1 MRNPTGPQ
9 LNGCLV
15 AAVVLLLCFCII
27 VQMLGAP
34 VTLLSAVVASD
45 TLSMS
50 VSEGFSV
57 PPCPPQLTPVLEGQR
72 LCDVLLTPQS
82 PLLPSSVFHPP
93 VS

>member
-1 MRNPTGPQ
+1 MPRS
-9 LNGCLV
+9 NGFLV
-15 AAVVLLLCFCII
+15 SVVLLLCFCII
-27 VQMLGAP
+27 VQMLGVP

-57 PPCPPQLTPVLEGQR
+57 PPCAPQLSPVMEGLR
-72 LCDVLLTPQS
+72 LCDVLLKPQL